1 MSATVS
7 HDTLSL
13 SFLGEK
19 SCLLEL
25 EHNRQVHYQYQSYN
39 YSTSTPIHTVRPL
52 FTVSVSDSCPYSLS
66 VVFPRL
72 SAAMSIRPL
81 PLIGVRSYI
90 G

>member
-13 SFLGEK
+13 SFLEEK

-25 EHNRQVHYQYQSYN
+25 EHNRQVHYQSYN
-39 YSTSTPIHTVRPL
+39 YSTSSPIHTVRPL
-52 FTVSVSDSCPYSLS
+52 FLTVSVSDNCPYSLS

-72 SAAMSIRPL
+72 SAAMSIHPL